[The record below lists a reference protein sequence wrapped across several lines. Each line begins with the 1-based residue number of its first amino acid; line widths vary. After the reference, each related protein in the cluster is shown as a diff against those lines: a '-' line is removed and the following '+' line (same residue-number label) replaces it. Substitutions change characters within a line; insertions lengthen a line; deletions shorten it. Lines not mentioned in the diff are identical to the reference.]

1 MTWPAPVRLT
11 PRVTLV
17 GSGTLGFGL
26 TDPHDS
32 HVYLVDGGTDAVLVD
47 AGCGLAADRIA
58 ANVRACLGARP
69 VSRILLTHA
78 HADHAGGAADL
89 AGLLGATVMALPP
102 VAAIVAAGD
111 EDASGLRTARR
122 AGVYPPGLRPAPVP
136 VRTLEADELSV
147 GALTIGVHP
156 TPGHAAG
163 HCCFS
168 LREAEAEADV
178 EADGDADADADA
190 DDGNGNDAGGG
201 SRTLFSG
208 DLVFARGRVA
218 VLATPDTDLQ
228 ALGQSLRAVAAL
240 EPDVLLPGHG
250 APVLREAH
258 THLRTAVEHLDR
270 GALPPGLLP

>member
-1 MTWPAPVRLT
+1 MSWPAPVRLT
-11 PRVTLV
+11 ARVTLV

-26 TDPHDS
+26 TDAHDS

-69 VSRILLTHA
+69 VSRVLLTHA

-89 AGLLGATVMALPP
+89 ARLLSATVMALPAA
-102 VAAIVAAGD
+102 AAIVAAGD

-136 VRTLEADELSV
+136 VSPLETDELAV
-147 GALTIGVHP
+147 GALTLGIHA

-168 LREAEAEADV
+168 FR
-178 EADGDADADADA
+178 
-190 DDGNGNDAGGG
+190 DAG
-201 SRTLFSG
+201 SRALFSG

-218 VLATPDTDLQ
+218 VLATPDTDLRE
-228 ALGQSLRAVAAL
+228 LGQSLRDVAAL
-240 EPDVLLPGHG
+240 DPDVLLPGHG
-250 APVLREAH
+250 APVLKDAH

-270 GALPPGLLP
+270 GELPPGLLP

>member
-26 TDPHDS
+26 TDAHDS
-32 HVYLVDGGTDAVLVD
+32 HVYLLDGGTDAVLVD

-58 ANVRACLGARP
+58 ANVRAVLGARP

-78 HADHAGGAADL
+78 HADHAGGAAGL
-89 AGLLGATVMALPP
+89 ARLLGATVHALAPA
-102 VAAIVAAGD
+102 AAIVAAAD

-122 AGVYPPGLRPAPVP
+122 AGVYPPDLHPPAVP
-136 VRTLEADELSV
+136 VHPLDAPRMSV
-147 GALTIGVHP
+147 GALTLEVHP

-163 HCCFS
+163 HTCFS
-168 LREAEAEADV
+168 YR
-178 EADGDADADADA
+178 
-190 DDGNGNDAGGG
+190 DAGV
-201 SRTLFSG
+201 RALFSG

-218 VLATPDTDLQ
+218 VLATPDTDLGEL
-228 ALGQSLRAVAAL
+228 AASLRAVRDLA
-240 EPDVLLPGHG
+240 PDVLLPGHG
-250 APVLREAH
+250 APVLRDAR
-258 THLRTAVEHLDR
+258 THLDTAVGHLDR

>member
-1 MTWPAPVRLT
+1 MTGPWPAPVRLT

-26 TDPHDS
+26 TDAHDS

-58 ANVRACLGARP
+58 ANVRACLGAGP

-89 AGLLGATVMALPP
+89 ARLLGATVMALPP
-102 VAAIVAAGD
+102 AAAIVAAGD

-122 AGVYPPGLRPAPVP
+122 AGVYPPGLRPEPVP
-136 VRTLEADELSV
+136 VQPLEVDELAV
-147 GALTIGVHP
+147 GALTLGIHP

-168 LREAEAEADV
+168 LR
-178 EADGDADADADA
+178 
-190 DDGNGNDAGGG
+190 DAG
-201 SRTLFSG
+201 SHALFSG

-218 VLATPDTDLQ
+218 VLATPDTDLP
-228 ALGQSLRAVAAL
+228 ALGRSLRAVAAL
-240 EPDVLLPGHG
+240 QPDVLLPGHG

-258 THLRTAVEHLDR
+258 THLRTAVDHLDR